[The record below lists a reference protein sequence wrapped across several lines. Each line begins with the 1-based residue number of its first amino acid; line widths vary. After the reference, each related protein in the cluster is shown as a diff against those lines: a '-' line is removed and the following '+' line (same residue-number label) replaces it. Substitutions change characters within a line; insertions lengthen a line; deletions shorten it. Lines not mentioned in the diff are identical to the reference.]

1 MSSSPSMIIL
11 FALRT
16 LSRHYASQEV
26 GILTQF
32 TPGSDHRQVTVG
44 AQTVNLDC
52 IKDVIESLGEKLRS
66 TAISIFCFTG
76 QENEDAR
83 NNLTKM
89 ERKGLLVLEKLL
101 KGELFVQMHQPG
113 REDSSSAVSSAA
125 SFHVIAGGGGEG
137 DGDGDGEGEG
147 DGDEEKEG
155 EGDEEKEGERFI
167 VWSSATLLK
176 IFTKMLEVKTRSGK
190 NDFLSRYCDF
200 LKELFVLTT
209 ISTCSR
215 AGSELASAEFA
226 DIIYLNVRST
236 DAAVQLMIICRA
248 IKKWND
254 QVKTAVGI
262 SGALASLLI
271 TVSNAMRRGITKACE
286 KDIPVTASIK
296 FRTIVF
302 ITRNGELLS
311 STGQST
317 NKLFETVV
325 QETIDTLDK
334 PYVTCSQNAVRHAYC
349 LLLDKIAAK
358 KQADMCPYTLS
369 QNRLYFQDFLEIT

>member
-125 SFHVIAGGGGEG
+125 SFHVIAGGGGGGGGGGEG

-155 EGDEEKEGERFI
+155 EGDEEKDGERFI

-358 KQADMCPYTLS
+358 KQADMCPVS
-369 QNRLYFQDFLEIT
+369 FGGGRG

>member
-1 MSSSPSMIIL
+1 MVWVGDMSSSPSMINL
-11 FALRT
+11 FALRS
-16 LSRHYASQEV
+16 LSWQFASQEV

-44 AQTVNLDC
+44 AETVNLDC
-52 IKDVIESLGEKLRS
+52 LKEVIESLGEKLRS
-66 TAISIFCFTG
+66 TAIALFCFPG
-76 QENEDAR
+76 DENDDAR
-83 NNLTKM
+83 NKLTKL
-89 ERKGLLVLEKLL
+89 ERKGLLVIEEIL
-101 KGELFVQMHQPG
+101 KGKLFVEMHQPG
-113 REDSSSAVSSAA
+113 REDSSSAASSAA
-125 SFHVIAGGGGEG
+125 SFHVIAGGGGGGEG
-137 DGDGDGEGEG
+137 GGDGEGEG
-147 DGDEEKEG
+147 DGDEEGDEDEEG
-155 EGDEEKEGERFI
+155 EGESFI

-358 KQADMCPYTLS
+358 KQADMCPVS
-369 QNRLYFQDFLEIT
+369 FGGGRG

>member
-113 REDSSSAVSSAA
+113 REDSSSAASSAA
-125 SFHVIAGGGGEG
+125 SFHVIAGGGGGGGGGGEG

-155 EGDEEKEGERFI
+155 EGDEEKDGERFI

-271 TVSNAMRRGITKACE
+271 I
-286 KDIPVTASIK
+286 
-296 FRTIVF
+296 
-302 ITRNGELLS
+302 
-311 STGQST
+311 STYR
-317 NKLFETVV
+317 F
-325 QETIDTLDK
+325 
-334 PYVTCSQNAVRHAYC
+334 
-349 LLLDKIAAK
+349 
-358 KQADMCPYTLS
+358 
-369 QNRLYFQDFLEIT
+369 